1 MPTTRSGMSTEAI
14 EEMITRRV
22 TEALEA
28 HDVNQN
34 QGPMMESGDEQEE
47 DNGGDHGNGNGNGNG
62 NPNENAGGFVHVAR
76 NAIAAE
82 PTRLQD
88 AICIANNLIDQE
100 LKGYTARN
108 AKNKMRFDNNPRDN
122 RVQQP
127 PFKRNN
133 VGGQNVT
140 RAYTIRNGGA
150 GLDSNVGMGTFLLN
164 NRYAS
169 TLFDLGADRSFLS
182 TTFSALLDV
191 IPSTLDVSYA
201 VELADGSTSKT
212 DIILRGCMLGMLGHL
227 FNIDLMLVELGNF
240 DFIIGMDWLARYHG
254 VIICDEKIVLVP
266 YGDEVLMIQGDGY
279 HVTVEKAK
287 DKSEEKRLEDVPTV
301 RGFPE
306 VFPEDFP
313 GLPPLSAQLQELSNK
328 GFIRPSSSPWGA
340 PVLFVKKKD
349 GSFRMSINYRELNK
363 LIMKNRYP
371 LPRIDDL
378 FDQLQG
384 SSIYSKIE
392 MRSGYHQIR
401 VREEYIP
408 KTAFRTRY
416 GYYEFQVMP
425 FGLTNAPAVFMDLM
439 NWVCKQYLDR
449 FMIIFIDDIL
459 IYSKNKKEH
468 EEHLKL
474 ILELLKKEELFL
486 EKHKAYDEAESE
498 EREVR
503 LGRKGGRYFLD
514 VSIETV

>member
-62 NPNENAGGFVHVAR
+62 NPNENAGGFVHVALEGTQEVVELNWKGNDLTAYTQR
-76 NAIAAE
+76 FQELILLCTKMVPE
-82 PTRLQD
+82 EEDQPTRLQD
-88 AICIANNLIDQE
+88 AIRIANNLIDQE

-122 RVQQP
+122 RAQKP

-133 VGGQNVT
+133 VGG
-140 RAYTIRNGGA
+140 GA
-150 GLDSNVGMGTFLLN
+150 GPDSNVGMGTFLLN

-169 TLFDLGADRSFLS
+169 TLFDLGVDRSFLS

-201 VELADGSTSKT
+201 VELADGSTSKI
-212 DIILRGCMLGMLGHL
+212 DIILRGCMLGMLGHP
-227 FNIDLMLVELGNF
+227 FNIDLMLIELGNF
-240 DFIIGMDWLARYHG
+240 DVIIGMDWLARYHS

-279 HVTVEKAK
+279 HGGN
-287 DKSEEKRLEDVPTV
+287 KSRLSLISCTKSQKYIQKGCKFFLLTGSSLVARSSYRLAPSEMQ
-301 RGFPE
+301 E
-306 VFPEDFP
+306 
-313 GLPPLSAQLQELSNK
+313 LSAQLQELSNK

-349 GSFRMSINYRELNK
+349 GSFRMCINYRELNK

-401 VREEYIP
+401 VREEYIL
-408 KTAFRTRY
+408 KTVFRTRY
-416 GYYEFQVMP
+416 GYYEF
-425 FGLTNAPAVFMDLM
+425 
-439 NWVCKQYLDR
+439 
-449 FMIIFIDDIL
+449 
-459 IYSKNKKEH
+459 
-468 EEHLKL
+468 
-474 ILELLKKEELFL
+474 
-486 EKHKAYDEAESE
+486 
-498 EREVR
+498 
-503 LGRKGGRYFLD
+503 
-514 VSIETV
+514 